1 MKRNILFYVSP
12 LYFYCKDLNMNVGKK
27 FEQQFYLSVPAD
39 CFVYRLKDSSQSFI
53 KETNSKFS
61 WDNPCDFFLFDTRN
75 QLLYCLELKTTCN
88 KSISFENIDS
98 NEERK
103 KMIHKHQIKSLLK
116 FSDYK
121 NVVAGF
127 VFNFRDKNN
136 DTERTYFQEVSS
148 FYSMS
153 KRIQKQS
160 FNEVDLLLNDCVKI
174 AGEKKRVNYRWD
186 IKIFR

>member
-1 MKRNILFYVSP
+1 
-12 LYFYCKDLNMNVGKK
+12 MNVGKK

-53 KETNSKFS
+53 KEMNSKFS
-61 WDNPCDFFLFDTRN
+61 WDNPCDFFLFDTRS

-98 NEERK
+98 NEEQK

-116 FSDYK
+116 FSNYK

-136 DTERTYFQEVSS
+136 DTERTYFQEVNS
-148 FYSMS
+148 FCSMS
-153 KRIQKQS
+153 KKIQKQS

-186 IKIFR
+186 IKNFLDDYKENCNG

>member
-1 MKRNILFYVSP
+1 MKVIRNKLLPLKGFAAINLFGILFV
-12 LYFYCKDLNMNVGKK
+12 
-27 FEQQFYLSVPAD
+27 
-39 CFVYRLKDSSQSFI
+39 RKDSKITDRLLNHEAIHTAQMKELGYIFFYIWYVIEWFI
-53 KETNSKFS
+53 K
-61 WDNPCDFFLFDTRN
+61 LF
-75 QLLYCLELKTTCN
+75 TTKN
-88 KSISFENIDS
+88 AYKSISFENINS

-136 DTERTYFQEVSS
+136 DAERTYFQEVSS

-186 IKIFR
+186 IKNFLDDYKENYNG